1 MIHAKLKE
9 MVKFQDIFKTDEQHY
24 KSKCKKVYN
33 FSEYSLTIIF
43 PRDLDK
49 GYLLSKDN
57 GDSKVIFLLN

>member
-1 MIHAKLKE
+1 

-57 GDSKVIFLLN
+57 DDSKVIFLLN